1 MATKSSFRASRC
13 FFVKTKGVL
22 PGSSGEEQELFKV
35 IFASEAEPMLMD
47 MFCNLRK
54 CQGLRALDLHFEFDW
69 GPASKLAKEVGRLA
83 FGKGQGKGKKAG
95 TRGLF
100 K

>member
-1 MATKSSFRASRC
+1 
-13 FFVKTKGVL
+13 
-22 PGSSGEEQELFKV
+22 
-35 IFASEAEPMLMD
+35 MD

-54 CQGLRALDLHFEFDW
+54 FQGLRALDLHFEFDW